1 MTGNGTVEYDQD
13 EGAVYVRLSDA
24 EISWTK
30 SVDDSRLVDYAA
42 DGSVVGFEF
51 LDVIDGVDLTGLPM
65 RDKVESL
72 MRENGIPVRATT
84 ST

>member
-1 MTGNGTVEYDQD
+1 MTGSGIVEYDPD
-13 EGAVYVRLSDA
+13 EGVAYVRLSEA

-42 DGSVVGFEF
+42 DGAVVGIEF
-51 LDVIDGVDLTGLPM
+51 LDVVDGIDLTGLPM
-65 RDKVESL
+65 RDRVEPL
-72 MRENGIPVRATT
+72 VRANGIPVRATT